1 MTHINRP
8 SHACLLSH
16 QWLFSLQ
23 AYDCLK
29 HLHDAVWGV
38 PLVLSSLG
46 LIVFAIRTAVKDI
59 KKRGMGDSPPAEANS
74 GSPPAPADSPP
85 AEGNSES
92 SVLTVEDAIAAIAA
106 LTPGMDNAIA
116 ALNRALGAQSTPPTD
131 LEKQYDSVQSKCMAL
146 AQAMQ
151 QLHGEPSQFAAQPE
165 HTALTVTGVARG
177 NGSGTDN
184 YVFEYPHTAVEHEGF
199 EMSMA
204 NQPEDQ
210 QPSCCGA
217 VHM

>member
-1 MTHINRP
+1 MPITHINRP
-8 SHACLLSH
+8 SHACLLPH

-29 HLHDAVWGV
+29 HLHYAVWGV

-46 LIVFAIRTAVKDI
+46 LVVFAIHTAVKDI
-59 KKRGMGDSPPAEANS
+59 KKRGMGDSPPA
-74 GSPPAPADSPP
+74 DSTP
-85 AEGNSES
+85 AEGNSGS
-92 SVLTVEDAIAAIAA
+92 PVLTLEDAIAA
-106 LTPGMDNAIA
+106 LTPAMDNATA
-116 ALNRALGAQSTPPTD
+116 ALNRALGAQSTPPMD
-131 LEKQYDSVQSKCMAL
+131 LDIFSVQSKYMAL
-146 AQAMQ
+146 GQAMQ

-184 YVFEYPHTAVEHEGF
+184 YFFGYPRTAVEHEGF
-199 EMSMA
+199 EMQMA

-210 QPSCCGA
+210 EPGCCGT